1 MDAEPGPIR
10 CRLAVLLLFLFP
22 VLGSAHTMIDDA
34 LEERVDY
41 VMSFVEDEVR
51 ERLAALDQNLVEH
64 RYDATVRNIIKR
76 YLRYPHYAG
85 VLIGR
90 ATIYFPLFEQYLEE
104 AGLPLALK
112 YLPIVESALRPKAI
126 SRVGAEGLW
135 QFMPETALEAG
146 LRIDEWVDERLDPHM
161 ATQAAIEYLTDSYEY
176 FGDWS
181 LALASYNAGKGGV
194 RRAQRRS
201 RGRGTFWGIKRNLP
215 RETRNYVPG
224 FIAATYLAEFYRL
237 HEVEPKLPSLD
248 LQLTERLT
256 IREPLSFYRIAQITE
271 LPIDMISRLNPGYLR
286 GYLPADQGEHYLT
299 LPSRVAPA
307 MRAYLKQFAGQ
318 VESIAPP
325 WAPIFQ
331 LEQDQ
336 PEDAL
341 NYCEAT
347 YSCAATDSLSGIA
360 QQLNIPVSLLAIWNQ
375 RSPLDSLIEG
385 NVIRYFEHQRWLEL
399 PERDAVE
406 RPNELP
412 LAGESLPDLF
422 QELSLPST
430 MQQQLRYY
438 VSRREK
444 PSAIASRY
452 PHLSLQDLLETN
464 ALRHDRPLAVGTEL
478 RIDRQ

>member
-1 MDAEPGPIR
+1 M
-10 CRLAVLLLFLFP
+10 
-22 VLGSAHTMIDDA
+22 TDDA
-34 LEERVDY
+34 LEERVNY

-51 ERLAALDQNLVEH
+51 ERLAALDQGLVEH

-85 VLIGR
+85 ILIGR

-112 YLPIVESALRPKAI
+112 YLPIVESALRPQAI

-146 LRIDEWVDERLDPHM
+146 LRIDEWVDERLDPHK
-161 ATQAAIEYLTDSYEY
+161 ATQAAIDYLTDSYEY

-201 RGRGTFWGIKRNLP
+201 RGRKTFWGIKRNLP

-224 FIAATYLAEFYRL
+224 FIAATYLAEFYNL

-248 LQLTERLT
+248 LQLTERIT

-307 MRAYLKQFAGQ
+307 MREYLQQFAGQ

-325 WAPIFQ
+325 WAPVFQ

-336 PEDAL
+336 PDDAL
-341 NYCEAT
+341 NYREST
-347 YSCAATDSLSGIA
+347 YACAPADSLDGIA
-360 QQLNIPVSLLAIWNQ
+360 QQLEIPTSLLAIWNQ
-375 RSPLDSLIEG
+375 QSPLDSLVEG
-385 NVIRYFEHQRWLEL
+385 QTIRYFEHQRWLEL
-399 PERDAVE
+399 PQREEVE
-406 RPNELP
+406 RPIGLP
-412 LAGESLPDLF
+412 VADGTLPDLLIE
-422 QELSLPST
+422 QPLPME

-452 PHLSLQDLLETN
+452 PNISLQELLETN
-464 ALRHDRPLAVGTEL
+464 ALRHDRPLRVGTEL
-478 RIDRQ
+478 RIYRR